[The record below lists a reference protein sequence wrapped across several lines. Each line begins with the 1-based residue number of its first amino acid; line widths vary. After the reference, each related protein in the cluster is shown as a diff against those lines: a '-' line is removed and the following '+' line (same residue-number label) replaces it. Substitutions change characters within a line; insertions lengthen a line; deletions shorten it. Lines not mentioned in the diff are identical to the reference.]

1 MEKLTTPIAVAALVG
16 VFASIVTHRLL
27 NLSSKEVKDDDS
39 SSAKS
44 LLELIQRRRSIFPK
58 QYSSK
63 PVARKI
69 LEEML
74 EAARWAPTHRLTEP
88 WEFIV
93 FESPD
98 ARKQLVRRQETKRNV
113 CPVIS

>member
-1 MEKLTTPIAVAALVG
+1 MEKLTTSVAVAALVG

-27 NLSSKEVKDDDS
+27 NSSSKEDEIDES
-39 SSAKS
+39 SLSAKS
-44 LLELIQRRRSIFPK
+44 VLELIQRRRSIFPK

-88 WEFIV
+88 WEFTV
-93 FESPD
+93 FESSD
-98 ARKQLVRRQETKRNV
+98 GRKKLVRRQETKSSF
-113 CPVIS
+113 PPGH